1 MTSVDPEHLFQL
13 LRQKINWGTL
23 LTPVR
28 KIAENFESFNTASK
42 QTFLLNGMDLS
53 GENLPECKDIS
64 GQAFENLTLDTK
76 IKTIFAN
83 LTKPCLI
90 REKDGTVSIGAMMEL
105 FHFDKP
111 LEELVSKTGMD
122 KDILKVLDQAK
133 EKDQRFT
140 KFNIGKINMSEVN
153 KDILGLFTAFVIQ
166 EYDKSQTKDG
176 KLKDNLIGEISVISS
191 ENKKYVEIL
200 DTTGLISNPKLCDVS
215 DSEINN
221 LLSVTTIKK
230 VRDVDDKHYCVDFD
244 MNKYYQQ
251 NRVLTIV
258 TVPIDLKV
266 KHVLADSEKTNTD
279 MSENKMTE
287 LSSEMKKSVV
297 DSYVGNYLNSFYNDP
312 KKYEIEWIRLNDGVI
327 MLKVTDNTN
336 KNVAFHKF
344 DATFAVLDKSEC
356 PEYKIDPKIKEFI
369 RIQEFCK
376 TKDKYKLKYA
386 LVGSDHSKF
395 TGLKI
400 SKTQL
405 EETKS
410 IEDLEKFKDN
420 FDQMNKI
427 STYRTYRSYSGVC
440 SSGNCGGYRS
450 SGLYSYPY
458 TYGNYWYGSYYV
470 PPAVTS
476 IIPTAP
482 VITYTPYTYTYPYVT
497 TSNYTLGSYYSPYT
511 YYMPYSYSV
520 PYTYVAPYTYS
531 IPYTYY
537 VQAEQYDVGSKMIR
551 TKQNTNLLE
560 DEFDKFHIVQRNKNI
575 KKYLN

>member
-1 MTSVDPEHLFQL
+1 MTSIDPENLFQL
-13 LRQKINWGTL
+13 FRQKINWGTL

-28 KIAENFESFNTASK
+28 KIADNFESFNTASK

-53 GENLPECKDIS
+53 GGNLPECKDIS
-64 GQAFENLTLDTK
+64 GSRFENLTLDSK

-83 LTKPCLI
+83 ITQPCLI
-90 REKDGTVSIGAMMEL
+90 REKDGTVSVGANLNL

-111 LEELVSKTGMD
+111 LDELVSKTGLD

-133 EKDQRFT
+133 EKDKQFT
-140 KFNIGKINMSEVN
+140 KFNIGKINLSDVN

-176 KLKDNLIGEISVISS
+176 KLTDKLIGEISVISS
-191 ENKKYVEIL
+191 ENNKYVEIL
-200 DTTGLISNPKLCDVS
+200 DTTSLINNPKLCDVS

-230 VRDVDDKHYCVDFD
+230 VREVDDKHFCVDFD
-244 MNKYYQQ
+244 TNKYYQQ

-266 KHVLADSEKTNTD
+266 KHVASNDEKQMD
-279 MSENKMTE
+279 MSENKMAE
-287 LSSEMKKSVV
+287 LTSEMKKSVV
-297 DSYVGNYLNSFYNDP
+297 DSYVGNFLNSFYNDP
-312 KKYEIEWIRLNDGVI
+312 KKYNIEWIRLNDGVI
-327 MLKVTDNTN
+327 MLKVIDQTT
-336 KNVAFHKF
+336 KNVSFHKF
-344 DATFAVLDKSEC
+344 DTTLAVLDKSDC

-376 TKDKYKLKYA
+376 SKDKYKLKYA
-386 LVGSDHSKF
+386 LVGSDHSSF

-400 SKTQL
+400 SKTKL

-410 IEDLEKFKDN
+410 IEDIEKFKNN
-420 FDQMNKI
+420 FDQINKI
-427 STYRTYRSYSGVC
+427 STYRSYRSYSGVC
-440 SSGNCGGYRS
+440 SSGSCGGGYRS

-458 TYGNYWYGSYYV
+458 TYGNYWYGSYYL
-470 PPAVTS
+470 PPSVTS

-482 VITYTPYTYTYPYVT
+482 VITYTPYTYTYPT
-497 TSNYTLGSYYSPYT
+497 INTSNYTLGSYYSPYT
-511 YYMPYSYSV
+511 YYVPYSYNV

-537 VQAEQYDVGSKMIR
+537 VASEEMGQIQMIR
-551 TKQNTNLLE
+551 TKIDDQ
-560 DEFDKFHIVQRNKNI
+560 DEFDKFHILQRNKTFEIN
-575 KKYLN
+575 KYLN